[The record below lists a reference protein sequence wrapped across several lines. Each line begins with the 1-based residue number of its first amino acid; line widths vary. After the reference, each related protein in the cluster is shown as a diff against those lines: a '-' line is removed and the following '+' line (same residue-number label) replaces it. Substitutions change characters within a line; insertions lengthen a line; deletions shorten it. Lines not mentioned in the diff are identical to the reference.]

1 MNIYWTETSHSL
13 IVQLVHLY
21 KRESPQITAHCLL
34 HQTFK
39 TSYLLLKLA
48 ITVCFCMLLFP
59 FLLKAKLDS

>member
-39 TSYLLLKLA
+39 T
-48 ITVCFCMLLFP
+48 
-59 FLLKAKLDS
+59 